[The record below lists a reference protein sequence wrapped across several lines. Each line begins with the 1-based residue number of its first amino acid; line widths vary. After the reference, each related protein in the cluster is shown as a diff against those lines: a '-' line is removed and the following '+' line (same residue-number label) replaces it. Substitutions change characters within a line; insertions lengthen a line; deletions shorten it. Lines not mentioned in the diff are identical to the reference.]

1 MIDLFNYRRREASLV
16 HVGAIDMGGDTP
28 IRVQSMTT
36 TNTND
41 TEACIAQAKRIIS
54 AGGEL
59 VRLTTQGTREAENLK
74 NISAGLRA
82 DGITTPLVADVHF
95 NPRVADVAALYAEK
109 VRVNPG
115 NYVDPARIFRHIDYT
130 DAEYADGVLKIA
142 IPKSP
147 NEQKKKKKIN
157 ISRSNSGSS
166 QKSGRNNRRQSR
178 MDEADEE

>member
-1 MIDLFNYRRREASLV
+1 MVKRTIPLPWDLQFDNA
-16 HVGAIDMGGDTP
+16 
-28 IRVQSMTT
+28 
-36 TNTND
+36 
-41 TEACIAQAKRIIS
+41 
-54 AGGEL
+54 
-59 VRLTTQGTREAENLK
+59 
-74 NISAGLRA
+74 
-82 DGITTPLVADVHF
+82 
-95 NPRVADVAALYAEK
+95 
-109 VRVNPG
+109 
-115 NYVDPARIFRHIDYT
+115 

>member
-1 MIDLFNYRRREASLV
+1 MAN
-16 HVGAIDMGGDTP
+16 H
-28 IRVQSMTT
+28 MTT
-36 TNTND
+36 RDEQERNVPIHNNNQNGD
-41 TEACIAQAKRIIS
+41 MRSLIS
-54 AGGEL
+54 HFWNMLDFPHSSDMADMEPKIEVSENQNEVTVTAEMPG
-59 VRLTTQGTREAENLK
+59 VAENDIDVE
-74 NISAGLRA
+74 ISS
-82 DGITTPLVADVHF
+82 DGYLTISGEKRHEHEENSKGSYFSEISYGMVKRTIPLPWDLQFDNA
-95 NPRVADVAALYAEK
+95 
-109 VRVNPG
+109 
-115 NYVDPARIFRHIDYT
+115 